1 MTRSYSR
8 LLWGLLLVGLG
19 ALLLLQNLNLVPMQ
33 NSVWG
38 VIWAGA
44 FGVAGI
50 VFLVMFLQD
59 RLQWWAIIPGLTL
72 LGIGLIIALSVLF
85 PQGVG
90 GWIGGVFL
98 GMIGLAFWIVYFTNR
113 EYWWAIIPGGTLVT
127 LGLVAGATAL
137 WGGVELGGL
146 FFVGL
151 GLTFLLVAVLPT
163 PQGQMK
169 WAYIPA
175 TVLLAMGALI
185 WLAAT
190 SLIQYLWPLAL
201 IVAGGY
207 LLWRAYGHRRS

>member
-19 ALLLLQNLNLVPMQ
+19 ALLLLQNLNLIPMQ
-33 NSVWG
+33 NFVWG
-38 VIWAGA
+38 VLWAGA

-59 RLQWWAIIPGLTL
+59 RRQWWAVIPGLTL

-127 LGLVAGATAL
+127 LGLVAGATSI

-146 FFVGL
+146 FFAGL
-151 GLTFLLVAVLPT
+151 GLTFLLVAILPT

-175 TVLLAMGALI
+175 VVLLAMGALI

-190 SLIQYLWPLAL
+190 SLLQYLWPLAL

-207 LLWRAYGHRRS
+207 LLWRAYGKRRI

>member
-19 ALLLLQNLNLVPMQ
+19 ALLLLQNLNLIPMQ
-33 NSVWG
+33 NFVWG
-38 VIWAGA
+38 VVWAGA
-44 FGVAGI
+44 FGLAGL
-50 VFLVMFLQD
+50 VFLYMFLQD
-59 RLQWWAIIPGLTL
+59 RAQWWAVIPGLTL
-72 LGIGLIIALSVLF
+72 LGVGLIIGLSVLF

-98 GMIGLAFWIVYFTNR
+98 AMIGLAFWIVYFTNR
-113 EYWWAIIPGGTLVT
+113 EYWWAVIPGGTLVT
-127 LGLVAGATAL
+127 LGVVAGATSI

-146 FFVGL
+146 FFAGL

-175 TVLLAMGALI
+175 AILLAMGILI

-207 LLWRAYGHRRS
+207 LLWRAYISRRG